1 MIEIIVRSDDDSV
14 IVRSE
19 ALIPLIR
26 RWPRESIP
34 PISRNDNH
42 SAPINRLWFT
52 QVRTC
57 PTRNKQRLPAD

>member
-19 ALIPLIR
+19 ALIPLI